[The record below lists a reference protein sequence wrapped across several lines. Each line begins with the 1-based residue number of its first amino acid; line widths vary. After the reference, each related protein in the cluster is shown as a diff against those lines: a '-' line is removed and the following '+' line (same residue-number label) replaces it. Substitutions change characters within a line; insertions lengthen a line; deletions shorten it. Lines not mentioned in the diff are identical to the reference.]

1 MLQNCLKIKKTNEQT
16 TTTTTTA
23 TTTTDKYGL
32 CFILKINN
40 FKFIFSLI
48 TESQHLLF

>member
-1 MLQNCLKIKKTNEQT
+1 MLQNCLKIKKNKNEQT
-16 TTTTTTA
+16 KTT